1 MAAIL
6 VVEDEVDLCNLIRTK
21 LEAEG
26 HSVLQAFDGPAA
38 LRMVEVYRPHLV
50 ILDWMLPG
58 LDGLAVCRQLRQAY
72 LMPIIMLTAR
82 NEEIDRVLGLEVGAD
97 DYISKPFSVRELLAR
112 VRAMLRRVE
121 LDSRSSS
128 PVANLTNREA
138 QSLIPAANDATAS
151 SKAQAVGKE
160 VFIAPSQDASPPHPG
175 GAKELRHA
183 SLRAPTE
190 NVSAGEQASLP
201 TTSAPIVR
209 GALRI
214 YELERVVT
222 LDEVEL
228 DLTPKEYE
236 LLVLLASHP
245 GRAFSREFLLQH
257 LWGYDYDGFDR
268 TVDTHMTRLRKKL
281 GTVGEQ
287 IVTVWGVGYR
297 FVV

>member
-26 HSVLQAFDGPAA
+26 HSVLQAFDGPSA
-38 LRMVEVYRPHLV
+38 LSLVEVHRPHLV

-58 LDGLAVCRQLRQAY
+58 LDGLAVCRQLRQHY

-82 NEEIDRVLGLEVGAD
+82 TEEIDRVLGLEVGAD
-97 DYISKPFSVRELLAR
+97 DYISKPFSIRELLAR
-112 VRAMLRRVE
+112 VRAVLRRVE

-128 PVANLTNREA
+128 PVSNRTNGGA
-138 QSLIPAANDATAS
+138 Q
-151 SKAQAVGKE
+151 
-160 VFIAPSQDASPPHPG
+160 FIAPSQDASP
-175 GAKELRHA
+175 L
-183 SLRAPTE
+183 
-190 NVSAGEQASLP
+190 
-201 TTSAPIVR
+201 VR
-209 GALRI
+209 GPLSI

-222 LDEVEL
+222 LDGVEL

-236 LLVLLASHP
+236 LLLLLASHP

-268 TVDTHMTRLRKKL
+268 TVDTHITRLRKKL
-281 GTVGEQ
+281 GTAGEK

>member
-26 HSVLQAFDGPAA
+26 HSVLQAFDGPSA
-38 LRMVEVYRPHLV
+38 LSLVEVHRPHLV

-58 LDGLAVCRQLRQAY
+58 LDGLAVCRQLRQNY

-82 NEEIDRVLGLEVGAD
+82 TEEIDRVLGLEVGAD
-97 DYISKPFSVRELLAR
+97 DYISKPFSIRELLAR
-112 VRAMLRRVE
+112 VRAVLRRVE

-128 PVANLTNREA
+128 SVSNRTNGGA
-138 QSLIPAANDATAS
+138 Q
-151 SKAQAVGKE
+151 
-160 VFIAPSQDASPPHPG
+160 FIAPSQDASP
-175 GAKELRHA
+175 L
-183 SLRAPTE
+183 
-190 NVSAGEQASLP
+190 
-201 TTSAPIVR
+201 VR
-209 GALRI
+209 GPLSI

-222 LDEVEL
+222 LDGVEL

-236 LLVLLASHP
+236 LLLLLASHP

-268 TVDTHMTRLRKKL
+268 TVDTHITRLRKKL
-281 GTVGEQ
+281 GTAGEK